1 MARCPLCSE
10 RSAKR
15 FCPAKDTEIC
25 AVCCGTHREVDID
38 CPSTCIHLK
47 TGQLYESERKP
58 VDPVLA
64 NRVQSFGQPFVQQY
78 GPILAMFG
86 QTVAEERRG
95 SSWLVDLDVAEV
107 YKALSATM
115 KTLSSGIYYET
126 LPEGPI
132 RISLFRRL
140 KVLVDRLMEPGGQT
154 RPLRVGEILNML
166 DFLMLALQLNSSGR
180 PRSRQYLDWL
190 TAASDE
196 GHGPPAESSRLIVP

>member
-25 AVCCGTHREVDID
+25 AVCCGTHREIDID

-47 TGQLYESERKP
+47 AGQLYESERKP
-58 VDPVLA
+58 VDAALA
-64 NRVQSFGQPFVQQY
+64 NRVQNFGQQFVQHY
-78 GPILAMFG
+78 GPILALLG
-86 QTVAEERRG
+86 QAVAEERRVN
-95 SSWLVDLDVAEV
+95 SWLVDADVAEV
-107 YKALSATM
+107 YKALAATM

-132 RISLFRRL
+132 RIALFRRL
-140 KVLVDRLMEPGGQT
+140 KLIFDGLMEGKGQT
-154 RPLRVGEILNML
+154 RSLRVGEVLNIL

-180 PRSRQYLDWL
+180 PKSRRYLDWL
-190 TAASDE
+190 AEASE
-196 GHGPPAESSRLIVP
+196 VSQAPEESSGLIIP